1 MGSVNHYLE
10 YECPVEL
17 TIAIIGGKWKI
28 PILWHLLERPH
39 RYGELKKLFP
49 KVTQKMLTQQLRE
62 LETDGIIH
70 REVYTQIPPKV
81 EYSVTPLGLSL
92 QASINSLCT
101 WGMEYI
107 RIMGNTEEKAN

>member
-1 MGSVNHYLE
+1 MINCRDF
-10 YECPVEL
+10 ECPVEL

-28 PILWHLLERPH
+28 PIIWHLLERPY

-62 LETDGIIH
+62 MESDGIIH

-81 EYSVTPLGLSL
+81 EYSLTPLGESL
-92 QASINSLCT
+92 RQMLDDLCR
-101 WGMEYI
+101 WGMSYI
-107 RIMGNTEEKAN
+107 DEARRNEAVDKKAN